1 LANQILLVAVGITL
15 LAAILASIRL
25 VIGKTVVDRT
35 IAMDVLTIITI
46 SLLAYIAV
54 HAGRIIYLDVAMV
67 YALISF
73 VGVIALA
80 RYVEGGL

>member
-1 LANQILLVAVGITL
+1 LANQILLVAVGITF
-15 LAAILASIRL
+15 LATVLASFRL
-25 VIGKTVVDRT
+25 IIGKTIVDRA

-73 VGVIALA
+73 IGVIALA

>member
-1 LANQILLVAVGITL
+1 MANQILLVAVGITL

>member
-1 LANQILLVAVGITL
+1 MANQILLVAVGITF
-15 LAAILASIRL
+15 LATVLASFRL
-25 VIGKTVVDRT
+25 IIGKTIVDRA

-73 VGVIALA
+73 IGVIALA

>member
-1 LANQILLVAVGITL
+1 
-15 LAAILASIRL
+15 
-25 VIGKTVVDRT
+25 
-35 IAMDVLTIITI
+35 
-46 SLLAYIAV
+46 
-54 HAGRIIYLDVAMV
+54 MV